1 MTSEKQSRANRRN
14 AQKSTG
20 PNTSEGKAVIR
31 HNALKHGLLAE
42 DVLLPREDGDD
53 LRELGERLIAELQ
66 PEGELEE
73 MLVEQIVAAR
83 WRLRRIRRVEAGVFD
98 YELTSYESDSADPI
112 PYAPQQHYSETTK
125 LGLSFIRDANQ
136 ANALSKLSRYE
147 IPLERSLYRALHE
160 LERLQAARRAEGDIP
175 PPVAVD
181 IDVSGVSG
189 TNP

>member
-1 MTSEKQSRANRRN
+1 MTSEKQLQANRRN

-20 PNTSEGKAVIR
+20 PNTSEGKAAVR

-42 DVLLPREDGDD
+42 DVLLPREDRDE
-53 LRELGERLIAELQ
+53 LRELGERLVAELQ

-73 MLVEQIVAAR
+73 LLVEQIVAAR

-98 YELTSYESDSADPI
+98 YELTSYESDSAASS

-125 LGLSFIRDANQ
+125 LGLSFIRDANG

-160 LERLQAARRAEGDIP
+160 LQRLQAARHAEGNVS

-181 IDVSGVSG
+181 VDVSGVSSEDL
-189 TNP
+189 